1 MENLLY
7 YLLRASVSMVLFYS
21 FYKLFFDKNTF
32 HAINRFVLIAL
43 ALLTVLLPLFR
54 FNFLPELQKATNS
67 GQLSWELSA
76 VPVIHSSNLAT
87 TGPAIPWSTLLLVLF
102 VVGLM
107 CAVVRYLV
115 GIYQINTII
124 HRSRK
129 ERLPDGT
136 TLCMSDKEIAP
147 FSWMNYVVLNGKDIP
162 EQNQAIIRHEQAHVR
177 MHHSYD
183 IIFFDL
189 FTSFF
194 WFNPFSWLLRREIR
208 AVHEYQ
214 ADQQVLNNGI
224 DARQYQLLLIR
235 KCAGEQKF
243 ALANN
248 FRQRDLHKRIQ
259 MMMKKSSEKQLKWRY
274 VAAFPLLFLVMVALS
289 VPKLNASIPEK
300 TSDHSLAIAL
310 QEGDPTA
317 LPGDSV
323 EQSKGALEARMVR
336 IVTKDDSITVSAIVG
351 EQVDTVRVKVL
362 NAKQKQME
370 NVKVIRYGLMN
381 QKDPISIVSVDGEG
395 AQPLYILDGKEVE
408 SVAEINPELIQA
420 IEVLKDYAA
429 TEKFGERGKEGV
441 IIITTKKDMRKT
453 FDFNDEN
460 KPLFILDGVI
470 QDAAFEV
477 NSVSPDEIESIEV
490 LKGNSAVK
498 LYGEKGK
505 NGVIQVHRKK
515 KVE

>member
-115 GIYQINTII
+115 GLYQINTII
-124 HRSRK
+124 HRSQK

-183 IIFFDL
+183 MIFFDL

-214 ADQQVLNNGI
+214 ADQQVLVNGI

-235 KCAGEQKF
+235 KCVGEQKF

-259 MMMKKSSEKQLKWRY
+259 MMMKKSSDKQMKWRY
-274 VAAFPLLFLVMVALS
+274 AAAFPLLFLVMVALS

-336 IVTKDDSITVSAIVG
+336 IVTKDDSITVSANVG

-441 IIITTKKDMRKT
+441 IIITTKKEVRKT
-453 FDFNDEN
+453 IGFNDEN
-460 KPLFILDGVI
+460 KPLLILDGVI
-470 QDAAFEV
+470 QDAAFEL

-505 NGVIQVHRKK
+505 NGVIQIHRKK

>member
-54 FNFLPELQKATNS
+54 FNLLPELSRITISDHPTWNLSNIPITEFSSMTAT
-67 GQLSWELSA
+67 Q
-76 VPVIHSSNLAT
+76 PMF
-87 TGPAIPWSTLLLVLF
+87 PWRTLLLVVF
-102 VVGLM
+102 VVGFLF
-107 CAVVRYLV
+107 AVVRYLIGFLQII
-115 GIYQINTII
+115 GIIRN
-124 HRSRK
+124 SCK
-129 ERLPDGT
+129 EKMDDGS
-136 TLCMSDKEIAP
+136 TLCMSGKEIAP
-147 FSWMNYVVLNGKDIP
+147 FSWMNYVVLNGNDISKR
-162 EQNQAIIRHEQAHVR
+162 NQAIIRHEQAHVR
-177 MHHSYD
+177 LHHSYD
-183 IIFFDL
+183 MILFDL

-194 WFNPFSWLLRREIR
+194 WFNPFSWLLRHEIR

-214 ADQQVLNNGI
+214 ADQQVLIHGI
-224 DARQYQLLLIR
+224 DARQYQQLLIR
-235 KCAGEQKF
+235 KCVGEQKF

-259 MMMKKSSEKQLKWRY
+259 MMMKKSSEKQMKWRY
-274 VAAFPLLFLVMVALS
+274 TAAFPLLFLVMVALS

-300 TSDHSLAIAL
+300 TSENSLEIAL
-310 QEGDPTA
+310 QEGDTIVFS
-317 LPGDSV
+317 DDIV
-323 EQSKGALEARMVR
+323 ELSNGSIELMKVR
-336 IVTKDDSITVSAIVG
+336 IVTKDDSIAVAAKVG
-351 EQVDTVRVKVL
+351 DQPDTTRAQGMKTKQKELKIVRV
-362 NAKQKQME
+362 
-370 NVKVIRYGLMN
+370 IGYGSMN
-381 QKDPISIVSVDGEG
+381 DKDSISMIASGGVG
-395 AQPLYILDGKEVE
+395 AQPLYIVDGKEVASLSEFDPEQIE
-408 SVAEINPELIQA
+408 S
-420 IEVLKDYAA
+420 IEVLKQHA
-429 TEKFGERGKEGV
+429 TDKFGERGKEGV
-441 IIITTKKDMRKT
+441 IHITTKKEVRKT

-505 NGVIQVHRKK
+505 NGVIQIHRKK